1 MKKAVKFIS
10 ATTLFLGVANAQ
22 AVNYASGQ
30 PPLCAIQSVSEC
42 VAGQG
47 CDSLMPYEVNLPDF
61 FVIDPASRL
70 LVTTPDNGV
79 QRKTPIEYNERL
91 DGKLMLQGA
100 DDGIEDVRD
109 GVAWSMAIDEET
121 GRLVMTVAGD
131 AFALAAFGACTLR

>member
-10 ATTLFLGVANAQ
+10 ATTFVLGMANAQ

-30 PPLCAIQSVSEC
+30 PLLCAIQSVSEC

-79 QRKTPIEYNERL
+79 QRTQ
-91 DGKLMLQGA
+91 DA
-100 DDGIEDVRD
+100 DRVQR
-109 GVAWSMAIDEET
+109 AA
-121 GRLVMTVAGD
+121 GRQADVAGS
-131 AFALAAFGACTLR
+131 G